1 MLHCLLC
8 LHASPQS
15 SLVVSATDG
24 ATGECGH
31 ECPGTS
37 LCRSRKAEMPG
48 VSCQLCPTSIFKLSF
63 PMSGAARCPPFIPV
77 CESSVLPE
85 LLRSCKLHLLDQTHP
100 TSRQSTSLR
109 ESIRCQEGIHPSQS
123 PKTDNSKRAHGAPLP
138 LIICVDYF
146 HPFLFASFPPAFFQV
161 HIVLVS
167 PVFVGD
173 AKQSEPWDTIPECR
187 LIISHSPT
195 PFLPFI

>member
-1 MLHCLLC
+1 MAVLHCLLC

-15 SLVVSATDG
+15 SLVVSAMDG

-31 ECPGTS
+31 ERPGTS
-37 LCRSRKAEMPG
+37 LCSRKTEVPG

-63 PMSGAARCPPFIPV
+63 PMSGAARCPPFIPA

-85 LLRSCKLHLLDQTHP
+85 LLRSCKLHLLNQIHP
-100 TSRQSTSLR
+100 TSKESTSLK
-109 ESIRCQEGIHPSQS
+109 ESIRCQAAHPSQS
-123 PKTDNSKRAHGAPLP
+123 PKPDNSKRAHGAPIP
-138 LIICVDYF
+138 IMIYVDYF
-146 HPFLFASFPPAFFQV
+146 HQFLFASFPPAFSQV
-161 HIVLVS
+161 HVVLVS
-167 PVFVGD
+167 PAFVGD
-173 AKQSEPWDTIPECR
+173 AKESEPCDTIPECR